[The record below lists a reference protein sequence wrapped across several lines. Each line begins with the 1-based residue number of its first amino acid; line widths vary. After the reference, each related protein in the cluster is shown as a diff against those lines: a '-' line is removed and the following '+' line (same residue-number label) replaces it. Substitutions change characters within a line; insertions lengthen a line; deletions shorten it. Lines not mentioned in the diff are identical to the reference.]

1 MTHTPDPNPE
11 TTDST
16 PHEKEPADQEL
27 VMFLE
32 PDQLMADTSVPV
44 PRAPLS
50 KRANTGL
57 WALRIF
63 IILIS
68 IMVIYTFAANLK

>member
-1 MTHTPDPNPE
+1 MPDTPNPA
-11 TTDST
+11 TNPS
-16 PHEKEPADQEL
+16 PQAREPADQEL

-32 PDQLMADTSVPV
+32 PDQLAADTSIPV

-50 KRANTGL
+50 KRTNTGL

-68 IMVIYTFAANLK
+68 ITVIYTFAAKLK